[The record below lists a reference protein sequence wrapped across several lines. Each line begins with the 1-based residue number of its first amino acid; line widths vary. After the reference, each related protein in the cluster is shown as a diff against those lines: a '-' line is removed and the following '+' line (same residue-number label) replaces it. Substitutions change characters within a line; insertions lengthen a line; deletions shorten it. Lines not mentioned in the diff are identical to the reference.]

1 MTKILM
7 TGGTGLVG
15 KALQQKFSSED
26 EVYILTRSDKEN
38 HDNIT
43 YINWDKENYEQY
55 VPDVDLIINLA
66 GASLNQRWTKEH
78 KEAIQISRIESTRK
92 LLPII
97 DNMQSEPLL
106 ISASAVGYYPPS
118 NEVVYSEQDTIS
130 PFDFLSETVHLW
142 EKEAKKI
149 EHNGN
154 DVAYVRFGVIF
165 SDKGGALPLMIKP
178 YQLFAGGPIGKGTQ
192 PYSWIHLDD
201 LVDAILYIYK
211 HRLTG
216 IYNLTAP
223 YPVTQQQL
231 GKVIAETIHRPHYFV
246 TPTKLIELLLGEQSI
261 MVTKGQK
268 VLPEKLLAH
277 GFKFSYPNVKIA
289 LSDLLRQS

>member
-1 MTKILM
+1 
-7 TGGTGLVG
+7 
-15 KALQQKFSSED
+15 
-26 EVYILTRSDKEN
+26 
-38 HDNIT
+38 
-43 YINWDKENYEQY
+43 
-55 VPDVDLIINLA
+55 
-66 GASLNQRWTKEH
+66 
-78 KEAIQISRIESTRK
+78 
-92 LLPII
+92 
-97 DNMQSEPLL
+97 
-106 ISASAVGYYPPS
+106 
-118 NEVVYSEQDTIS
+118 
-130 PFDFLSETVHLW
+130 
-142 EKEAKKI
+142 
-149 EHNGN
+149 
-154 DVAYVRFGVIF
+154 
-165 SDKGGALPLMIKP
+165 MIKP